1 MKTQNVIGTTSVEAA
16 ADLTRLRF
24 VGFDGDVAAEDAAA
38 IGVCEADTGSGEMAP
53 VNTHGVLLVE
63 AGGVIALGAEVEV
76 DGSGKAVTIA
86 AGVSQGRAMDAAAAD
101 GDIIRIL
108 R

>member
-1 MKTQNVIGTTSVEAA
+1 MKTQNVIRTTSVEAA

-24 VGFDGDVAAEDAAA
+24 VGFDGDVAAAAA
-38 IGVCEADTGSGEMAP
+38 PAVGVCEADSDLGEMAP

-63 AGGVIALGAEVEV
+63 AGGAIALAAQVEV
-76 DGSGKAVTIA
+76 GANGKAVTIA
-86 AGVSQGRAMDAAAAD
+86 AGVAQGRTMDAAAAD